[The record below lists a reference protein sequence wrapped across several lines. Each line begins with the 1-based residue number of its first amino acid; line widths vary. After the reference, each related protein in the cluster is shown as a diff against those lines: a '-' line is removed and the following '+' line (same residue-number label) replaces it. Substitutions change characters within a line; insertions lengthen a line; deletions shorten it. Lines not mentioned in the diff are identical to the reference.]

1 MSVNHLQP
9 AAQMPQYYQAPIMP
23 QAQANQNNGMI
34 WVQGIEG
41 AKAYLVAPGKSIP
54 LWDSEMQ
61 TIYIKSADPNGIP
74 RPLTVIDYT
83 IREPQPA
90 IESPAFDTS
99 GFATKED
106 LASIEDKLGGLA
118 NLVSELSEKLERKPN
133 YSNKNKGG
141 KYNE

>member
-1 MSVNHLQP
+1 MSVNHLQT
-9 AAQMPQYYQAPIMP
+9 AAQMPPYYQPPIMP
-23 QAQANQNNGMI
+23 QTQANQNNGMI

-54 LWDSEMQ
+54 LWDSEAQ
-61 TIYIKSADPNGIP
+61 AIYIKSADQNGIP

-90 IESPAFDTS
+90 IEAPTFDTS

-106 LASIEDKLGGLA
+106 LTSIEDKLGGLA
-118 NLVSELSEKLERKPN
+118 NLVSELSEKLDRKPN
-133 YSNKNKGG
+133 YNNKNKGG